1 MIFTLLCKSS
11 VNKNSIMKIF
21 FFLLHLLLLSKK
33 IKNLITNSLMKNTL
47 FSFFILFITS
57 QSYSQV
63 YIPAYASVASQ
74 CSSANILSNLTEFE
88 NLGVKR
94 RGTIPLQ
101 NTLNWLKNKYLSYG
115 YAASQMQEFSF
126 TNGAFT
132 CKNLVL
138 TKIGTL
144 YPNIYVI
151 IDGHYDSIAG
161 KGTNDNGS
169 GIVTI
174 LEVARLLQN
183 IPTEYSIK
191 FINFSGEEDGLIG
204 SQNFVSNVVNATTPK
219 MNIRLVFNIDEV
231 GGTAGM
237 INNNITCERDT
248 GSPTSNNAA
257 SNTITNE
264 LIACVGLYS
273 ILSTTLSYAYA
284 SDYMPFEDNNEVIT
298 GFFETNETPYRH
310 TVNDLLVNMDPTY
323 VYNVAKA
330 AIGAMMHFSVAST
343 TTLQNDNFQSEFQ
356 VSFFPNPTK
365 DTLNIN
371 LGTLRGNNY
380 SFSLIDLQGKI
391 VFTKNF
397 ENAKQLETIPLN
409 GFSKGMY
416 VAVLKSESHEIKKK
430 IMID

>member
-1 MIFTLLCKSS
+1 M
-11 VNKNSIMKIF
+11 
-21 FFLLHLLLLSKK
+21 
-33 IKNLITNSLMKNTL
+33 
-47 FSFFILFITS
+47 
-57 QSYSQV
+57 
-63 YIPAYASVASQ
+63 
-74 CSSANILSNLTEFE
+74 
-88 NLGVKR
+88 R
-94 RGTIPLQ
+94 
-101 NTLNWLKNKYLSYG
+101 
-115 YAASQMQEFSF
+115 
-126 TNGAFT
+126 
-132 CKNLVL
+132 
-138 TKIGTL
+138 
-144 YPNIYVI
+144 
-151 IDGHYDSIAG
+151 
-161 KGTNDNGS
+161 
-169 GIVTI
+169 
-174 LEVARLLQN
+174 
-183 IPTEYSIK
+183 
-191 FINFSGEEDGLIG
+191 
-204 SQNFVSNVVNATTPK
+204 
-219 MNIRLVFNIDEV
+219 
-231 GGTAGM
+231 

-371 LGTLRGNNY
+371 LGTLPDTNY
-380 SFSLIDLQGKI
+380 TFSLIDLQGKV
-391 VFTKNF
+391 VFKKNF

-430 IMID
+430 IMIE